1 MKENDA
7 NATCERP
14 DKTTFVGAIVFRG
27 TASAQSCVEEFE
39 DEIVDQL
46 SELGFG
52 GGDYFTFS
60 RKFPEGINEKVFFDA
75 RIDSSGETVGGF
87 VLESESL
94 FQTGKGGAEQTSDA
108 VARLFGSFGTKE
120 KRDNDVR

>member
-1 MKENDA
+1 MKVNDA

-14 DKTTFVGAIVFRG
+14 SKTTFVGAIVFRG

-46 SELGFG
+46 SEFGFG

-60 RKFPEGINEKVFFDA
+60 RKFPEGIDEAVFFDA
-75 RIDSSGETVGGF
+75 RIDSSGETLGGF
-87 VLESESL
+87 ALESESL
-94 FQTGKGGAEQTSDA
+94 FQTGKDGAEQTSDA
-108 VARLFGSFGTKE
+108 VARLFGSFGIGG
-120 KRDNDVR
+120 R